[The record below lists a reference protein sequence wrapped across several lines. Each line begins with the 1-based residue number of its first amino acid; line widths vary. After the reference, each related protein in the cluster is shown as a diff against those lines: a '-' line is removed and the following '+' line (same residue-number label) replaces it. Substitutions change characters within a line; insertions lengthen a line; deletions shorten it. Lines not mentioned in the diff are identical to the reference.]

1 MTTSH
6 HFPPAPST
14 PVPAPTTA
22 SGAPAPPSGPWLR
35 TAPASLFQPVQAHQP
50 RPGTPA
56 QAARQPFLRLS
67 PDAGAPVPGGLP
79 TTSAP
84 GVVSPGAAPAEPAP
98 VPQAGPA
105 RAGSADDVVVLTH
118 DLAKTFGRR
127 TVVEGLNLVVPRG
140 SVYGFLGPNGSGKST
155 TMKMLLGLLA
165 PTCGRIS
172 VLGRPFTPGTRAE
185 IMSRTG
191 SMIES
196 PPGYGHLTGAE
207 NMRIAAKMQGLNDQ
221 QVSRALA
228 LVRLTEHKDRLVR
241 TYSMGM
247 KQRLGI
253 ALALAREPELLILD
267 EPTNGLDPAG
277 IEEVRRLLVELA
289 GEGVTV
295 MVSSHLLDEIDR
307 MASTLG
313 ILSAGRLVF
322 QGTRA
327 ELMERS
333 VPDILVVTP
342 TPQAVLDP
350 RILAGLVPVQ
360 APDHATPTATGPA
373 SAPGSPSPV
382 TGTATGPV
390 ASAATTPVAGP
401 VLVPQG
407 VRIPGMS
414 KKAVAELIGRLIAA
428 GVELYEVRREAQNL
442 EDVFMDVTGRGGVL

>member
-1 MTTSH
+1 MS
-6 HFPPAPST
+6 PSGT
-14 PVPAPTTA
+14 
-22 SGAPAPPSGPWLR
+22 PAPPAAQRLQ
-35 TAPASLFQPVQAHQP
+35 TAPASLP
-50 RPGTPA
+50 
-56 QAARQPFLRLS
+56 QPFHASQTR
-67 PDAGAPVPGGLP
+67 PD
-79 TTSAP
+79 TAP
-84 GVVSPGAAPAEPAP
+84 GVVSPSVAPAQPAPRSQAAAPLAA
-98 VPQAGPA
+98 A
-105 RAGSADDVVVLTH
+105 ADDAVVLTR
-118 DLAKTFGRR
+118 DLTKTFGQR

-165 PTCGRIS
+165 PTRGQIS
-172 VLGRPFTPGTRAE
+172 VLGRPFTPDTRAE

-191 SMIES
+191 SMIEN

-207 NMRIAAKMQGLNDQ
+207 NMRIAAKMQGLSDQ
-221 QVSRALA
+221 QISRALA

-277 IEEVRRLLVELA
+277 IEEVRRLLVELS
-289 GEGVTV
+289 GEGITV

-327 ELMERS
+327 ALMERS

-342 TPQAVLDP
+342 TPQALLDP
-350 RILAGLVPVQ
+350 QILAGLVPAQ
-360 APDHATPTATGPA
+360 APGAAG
-373 SAPGSPSPV
+373 APDQPN
-382 TGTATGPV
+382 
-390 ASAATTPVAGP
+390 GP

-414 KKAVAELIGRLIAA
+414 KGAVAELINRLAAA
-428 GVELYEVRREAQNL
+428 GVEMHEVRREAQSL
-442 EDVFMDVTGRGGVL
+442 EDIFMDLTGRGGVL